1 MGQFEMVASPAKKK
15 VYLTFDVSQDEEFD
29 RIVNAVDI
37 RLRFETIEGRVLEMS
52 LATSSLPRVVEGFD
66 D

>member
-1 MGQFEMVASPAKKK
+1 MGDFELVASPAKKK

-37 RLRFETIEGRVLEMS
+37 VLRFETIDGRVAEMY
-52 LATSSLPRVVEGFD
+52 LATNELPRVV
-66 D
+66 